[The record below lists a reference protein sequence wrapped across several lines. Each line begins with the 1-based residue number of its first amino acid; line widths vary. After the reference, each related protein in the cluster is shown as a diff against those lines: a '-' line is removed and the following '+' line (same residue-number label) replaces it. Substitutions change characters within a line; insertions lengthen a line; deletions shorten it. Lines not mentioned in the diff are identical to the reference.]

1 MSDPNRLGNGNNGDS
16 ENNRAS
22 SFEINWDDI
31 LKRAREFDALR
42 SRGNGDLLDDASD
55 NNVEPLKSSKVNTG
69 DDFEEVDLSSA
80 GNKTTS
86 YSERL
91 SALLGYDNTGID
103 DSERVHVGE
112 QPDNPNNSKDTGK
125 DDSEGVAVG
134 EQPDNPNDSK
144 DTGKDG
150 PEDDEDNDG
159 NNSPES
165 VSNKGN
171 IVRNIMDRFKKNGIG
186 KLFVR
191 GCLVAA
197 LVGAIGGAYHR
208 GFHNGAANTTAK
220 MEANINEMEAKINE
234 MEAKINS
241 TNESQLG
248 SDGATKELDRT
259 ATATESNAEKLE
271 TSVDL
276 KIANGDVI
284 EGVDFR
290 LGGDNS
296 GADMLDFKNMDSS
309 HAGAFT
315 SAYADWINGGAAA
328 EYKSTIGN
336 EEATNAFHLKTA
348 ERMNSRMGNVGLLS
362 KSYFALADFEDKNM
376 INQENMGENAMRLMQ
391 DPVEYERQKA
401 IVEQKN
407 IELAKKVT
415 YDFVVLERDKD
426 IYCSEYMKLYDQNG
440 NEIEKDSGRQYSAG
454 DISRVEYITDTKVN
468 PVEGGA
474 LVRKGYDNETGLDYV
489 ESHPEVKEQRL
500 RSSNLIKPG
509 ATDKEIQWAMSHWVY
524 EGELVVCGQDCWVK
538 KVETYDS
545 SVTYKAEYKTP
556 ERSSSTSTSI
566 SITPELPGNPDPKLD
581 DGSGIYKEEGD
592 GSGTHKDEDDSSKK
606 IIRRI
611 YRGGNH
617 HDDSSGIHESDKKKD
632 DETPK
637 ETPKNNPGETP
648 KETPGENPKETPG
661 ENPKDNEKVLEAK
674 TADVKGADEFDAQK
688 VNTETDQTVEATLGS
703 EQENARMETTGG
715 EVENKVVEEKEA
727 VEEFSKKD
735 EAGVENVDKTLDQ
748 VENNENMNTGATEK
762 QSDAEAKMTVE
773 KEKESTE
780 KAPDTS
786 YDLGYASAEWDFSN
800 FGN

>member
-1 MSDPNRLGNGNNGDS
+1 MSNPNQFGNGNNGDS
-16 ENNRAS
+16 S
-22 SFEINWDDI
+22 SADDWGEF
-31 LKRAREFDALR
+31 LKQ
-42 SRGNGDLLDDASD
+42 
-55 NNVEPLKSSKVNTG
+55 VEPLKPSKIDIDNDV
-69 DDFEEVDLSSA
+69 DDEVKPVDKKDNLVETIRRYLA
-80 GNKTTS
+80 
-86 YSERL
+86 
-91 SALLGYDNTGID
+91 YDDTGID
-103 DSERVHVGE
+103 DYDDTGIDDPEGVRVGE
-112 QPDNPNNSKDTGK
+112 QPN
-125 DDSEGVAVG
+125 
-134 EQPDNPNDSK
+134 NPNDSK

-440 NEIEKDSGRQYSAG
+440 NEIEKDSDRQYSAG

-556 ERSSSTSTSI
+556 EKSSSTSTYT
-566 SITPELPGNPDPKLD
+566 ITPVFPEKPDPKLD
-581 DGSGIYKEEGD
+581 DGSGIHKEEDD

-648 KETPGENPKETPG
+648 KETPGETPKETPG

-715 EVENKVVEEKEA
+715 KVENKVVEEKEA

>member
-1 MSDPNRLGNGNNGDS
+1 MSNPNRLGNGNNGDS
-16 ENNRAS
+16 SIEDSWDDRNNDDS
-22 SFEINWDDI
+22 SFNDRWNDIMKKRLEELIKRSEEI
-31 LKRAREFDALR
+31 
-42 SRGNGDLLDDASD
+42 DDASD

-611 YRGGNH
+611 HRDGNH

-632 DETPK
+632 DETP
-637 ETPKNNPGETP
+637 GETP
-648 KETPGENPKETPG
+648 KDKPGETPKETPG

-674 TADVKGADEFDAQK
+674 TDIVHVSREDNLQKDVTVSNQTDNVLLDHVTESMPENVSGDEVVD
-688 VNTETDQTVEATLGS
+688 NTAAGSAAVDLYEAT
-703 EQENARMETTGG
+703 
-715 EVENKVVEEKEA
+715 
-727 VEEFSKKD
+727 
-735 EAGVENVDKTLDQ
+735 
-748 VENNENMNTGATEK
+748 NENGVVDNDKSNSTASGAENLNTGATEK
-762 QSDAEAKMTVE
+762 QSDAEGVNKVE
-773 KEKESTE
+773 EVKESAE
-780 KAPDTS
+780 KVPDTS
-786 YDLGYASAEWDFSN
+786 YDLDYASAEWDFSN

>member
-1 MSDPNRLGNGNNGDS
+1 MSNPNQFGNGNNGDS
-16 ENNRAS
+16 S
-22 SFEINWDDI
+22 SADDWGEF
-31 LKRAREFDALR
+31 LKQ
-42 SRGNGDLLDDASD
+42 
-55 NNVEPLKSSKVNTG
+55 VEPLKPSKIDIDNDV
-69 DDFEEVDLSSA
+69 DDEVKPVDKKDNLVE
-80 GNKTTS
+80 TI
-86 YSERL
+86 R
-91 SALLGYDNTGID
+91 GYLDYDDTGID
-103 DSERVHVGE
+103 DYDDTGIDDYDDTGIDDPEGVRVGE
-112 QPDNPNNSKDTGK
+112 QPNKPNDSKDTGK

-144 DTGKDG
+144 DTGKDDS
-150 PEDDEDNDG
+150 EDDEDNDG
-159 NNSPES
+159 DKSPES

-171 IVRNIMDRFKKNGIG
+171 IVRNIMDRFKKSGIG
-186 KLFVR
+186 KLFVN

-197 LVGAIGGAYHR
+197 LVGTV
-208 GFHNGAANTTAK
+208 GAATYHSGYKNGTANATAK
-220 MEANINEMEAKINE
+220 I
-234 MEAKINS
+234 
-241 TNESQLG
+241 ESQVKAETNANQGDGTG
-248 SDGATKELDRT
+248 SDAATDTLNET
-259 ATATESNAEKLE
+259 AKATESNAEVDTEK
-271 TSVDL
+271 TDKSVDVVT
-276 KIANGDVI
+276 ADGRVI
-284 EGVDFR
+284 EGVNFE

-296 GADMLDFKNMDSS
+296 GADMIDRSLMESSHFGALTTKPAEWLNGGEGAEYRAAEGNADAMDSLLKKSLEEFNS
-309 HAGAFT
+309 HAGDPAVLVQE
-315 SAYADWINGGAAA
+315 AYSLGYVDKAQMSLEQKGADTMAIMKDNAK
-328 EYKSTIGN
+328 YNDMKS
-336 EEATNAFHLKTA
+336 F
-348 ERMNSRMGNVGLLS
+348 
-362 KSYFALADFEDKNM
+362 
-376 INQENMGENAMRLMQ
+376 
-391 DPVEYERQKA
+391 
-401 IVEQKN
+401 VEQKKIDLEKN
-407 IELAKKVT
+407 MGHGLMLLTDGQHYVSPYIRAVDAQGNLAKSVSEIDSVSHHVDKSVNP
-415 YDFVVLERDKD
+415 YEGGVL
-426 IYCSEYMKLYDQNG
+426 
-440 NEIEKDSGRQYSAG
+440 
-454 DISRVEYITDTKVN
+454 VITDVVQGTNLNYYEAN
-468 PVEGGA
+468 PEAKEMGLRDIGLIAPDASEAQIKEAMKKYILLGHEAGCKQLIAVE
-474 LVRKGYDNETGLDYV
+474 VTPKDT
-489 ESHPEVKEQRL
+489 S
-500 RSSNLIKPG
+500 
-509 ATDKEIQWAMSHWVY
+509 
-524 EGELVVCGQDCWVK
+524 
-538 KVETYDS
+538 
-545 SVTYKAEYKTP
+545 TYKVEYKTP
-556 ERSSSTSTSI
+556 EKSSSTSTSTSI

-581 DGSGIYKEEGD
+581 DGSGIYKGEGD

-637 ETPKNNPGETP
+637 ETPKNNPGET
-648 KETPGENPKETPG
+648 PKETPG

>member
-1 MSDPNRLGNGNNGDS
+1 MSGHNRLGNGNNGDS

-31 LKRAREFDALR
+31 LERTREFDALR

-112 QPDNPNNSKDTGK
+112 QPDNPNDSKDTGK
-125 DDSEGVAVG
+125 DDSE
-134 EQPDNPNDSK
+134 
-144 DTGKDG
+144 
-150 PEDDEDNDG
+150 DDEDNDG
-159 NNSPES
+159 DKSPES

-171 IVRNIMDRFKKNGIG
+171 IVRNIMDRFKKSGIG
-186 KLFVR
+186 KLFVK

-197 LVGAIGGAYHR
+197 LVGTV
-208 GFHNGAANTTAK
+208 GAATYHSGYKNGTANATAK
-220 MEANINEMEAKINE
+220 I
-234 MEAKINS
+234 
-241 TNESQLG
+241 ESQVKAETNANQGDGTG
-248 SDGATKELDRT
+248 SDAATDTLNET
-259 ATATESNAEKLE
+259 AKATESNAEVDTEK
-271 TSVDL
+271 TDKSVDVVT
-276 KIANGDVI
+276 ADGRVI
-284 EGVDFR
+284 EGVNFE

-296 GADMLDFKNMDSS
+296 GADMIDRSLMESSHFGALTTKPAEWLNGGEGAEYRAAEGNADAMDSLLKKSLEEFNS
-309 HAGAFT
+309 HAGDPAVLVQE
-315 SAYADWINGGAAA
+315 AYSLGYVDKAQMSLEQKGADTMAIMKDNAK
-328 EYKSTIGN
+328 YNDMKS
-336 EEATNAFHLKTA
+336 F
-348 ERMNSRMGNVGLLS
+348 
-362 KSYFALADFEDKNM
+362 
-376 INQENMGENAMRLMQ
+376 
-391 DPVEYERQKA
+391 
-401 IVEQKN
+401 VEQKKIDLEKN
-407 IELAKKVT
+407 MGHGLMLLTDGQHYVSPYIRAVDAQGNLAKSVSEIDSVSHHVDKSVNP
-415 YDFVVLERDKD
+415 YEGGVL
-426 IYCSEYMKLYDQNG
+426 
-440 NEIEKDSGRQYSAG
+440 
-454 DISRVEYITDTKVN
+454 VITDVVQGTNLNYYEAN
-468 PVEGGA
+468 PEAKEMGLRDIGLIAPDASEAQIKEAMKKYILLGHEAGCKQLIAVE
-474 LVRKGYDNETGLDYV
+474 VTPKDT
-489 ESHPEVKEQRL
+489 S
-500 RSSNLIKPG
+500 
-509 ATDKEIQWAMSHWVY
+509 
-524 EGELVVCGQDCWVK
+524 
-538 KVETYDS
+538 
-545 SVTYKAEYKTP
+545 TYKVEYKTP
-556 ERSSSTSTSI
+556 EKSSSTSTSI

-581 DGSGIYKEEGD
+581 DGSGIY
-592 GSGTHKDEDDSSKK
+592 KDEDDSSKK

-637 ETPKNNPGETP
+637 ETPKNNPGET
-648 KETPGENPKETPG
+648 PKETPG

>member
-171 IVRNIMDRFKKNGIG
+171 IVRNIMDRFKKSGIG
-186 KLFVR
+186 KLFVK

-197 LVGAIGGAYHR
+197 LVGTV
-208 GFHNGAANTTAK
+208 GAATYHSGYKNGTANATAK
-220 MEANINEMEAKINE
+220 I
-234 MEAKINS
+234 
-241 TNESQLG
+241 ESQVKAETNANQGDGTG
-248 SDGATKELDRT
+248 SDAATDTLNET
-259 ATATESNAEKLE
+259 AKATESNAEVDTEK
-271 TSVDL
+271 TDKSVDVVT
-276 KIANGDVI
+276 ADGRVI
-284 EGVDFR
+284 EGVNFE

-296 GADMLDFKNMDSS
+296 GADMIDRSLMESSHFGALTTKPAEWLNGGEGAEYRAAEGNADAMDSLLKKSLEEFNS
-309 HAGAFT
+309 HAGDPAVLVQE
-315 SAYADWINGGAAA
+315 AYSLGYVDKAQMSLEQKGADTMAIMKDNAK
-328 EYKSTIGN
+328 YNDMKS
-336 EEATNAFHLKTA
+336 F
-348 ERMNSRMGNVGLLS
+348 
-362 KSYFALADFEDKNM
+362 
-376 INQENMGENAMRLMQ
+376 
-391 DPVEYERQKA
+391 
-401 IVEQKN
+401 VEQKKIDLEKN
-407 IELAKKVT
+407 MGHGLMLLTDGQHYVSPYIRAVDAQGNLAKSVSEIDSVSHHVDKSVNP
-415 YDFVVLERDKD
+415 YEGGVL
-426 IYCSEYMKLYDQNG
+426 
-440 NEIEKDSGRQYSAG
+440 
-454 DISRVEYITDTKVN
+454 VITDVVQGTNLNYYEAN
-468 PVEGGA
+468 PEAKEMGLRDIGLIAPDASEAQIKEAMKKYILLGHEAGCKQLIAVE
-474 LVRKGYDNETGLDYV
+474 VTPKDT
-489 ESHPEVKEQRL
+489 S
-500 RSSNLIKPG
+500 
-509 ATDKEIQWAMSHWVY
+509 
-524 EGELVVCGQDCWVK
+524 
-538 KVETYDS
+538 
-545 SVTYKAEYKTP
+545 TYKVEYKTP
-556 ERSSSTSTSI
+556 EKSSSTSTSI

-674 TADVKGADEFDAQK
+674 TDIVHVSREDNLQKDVTVSNQTDNVLLDHVTESMPENVSGDEVVD
-688 VNTETDQTVEATLGS
+688 NTAAGNAAVDLYEAT
-703 EQENARMETTGG
+703 
-715 EVENKVVEEKEA
+715 
-727 VEEFSKKD
+727 
-735 EAGVENVDKTLDQ
+735 
-748 VENNENMNTGATEK
+748 NENGAVDNDKSISTASGAENLNTGATEK
-762 QSDAEAKMTVE
+762 QSDAEGVNKVE
-773 KEKESTE
+773 EVKESVD
-780 KAPDTS
+780 KVPDTS

>member
-1 MSDPNRLGNGNNGDS
+1 MSNPNQFGNGNNGDS
-16 ENNRAS
+16 S
-22 SFEINWDDI
+22 SADDWGEF
-31 LKRAREFDALR
+31 LKQ
-42 SRGNGDLLDDASD
+42 
-55 NNVEPLKSSKVNTG
+55 VEPLKPSKIDIDNDV
-69 DDFEEVDLSSA
+69 DDEVKPVDKKDNLVETIRRYLA
-80 GNKTTS
+80 
-86 YSERL
+86 
-91 SALLGYDNTGID
+91 YDDTGID
-103 DSERVHVGE
+103 DYDDTGIDDPEGVRVGE
-112 QPDNPNNSKDTGK
+112 QPN
-125 DDSEGVAVG
+125 
-134 EQPDNPNDSK
+134 NPNDSK

-606 IIRRI
+606 IIHRI

-648 KETPGENPKETPG
+648 KETPGETPKETPKETPG

-715 EVENKVVEEKEA
+715 EVENKVVEEKGA
-727 VEEFSKKD
+727 VEEFSTKD
-735 EAGVENVDKTLDQ
+735 ESGVEKNSKTLDQ
-748 VENNENMNTGATEK
+748 VEDNETMNTGATEK

>member
-1 MSDPNRLGNGNNGDS
+1 MSNPNQFGNGNNGDS
-16 ENNRAS
+16 S
-22 SFEINWDDI
+22 SADDWGEF
-31 LKRAREFDALR
+31 LKQ
-42 SRGNGDLLDDASD
+42 
-55 NNVEPLKSSKVNTG
+55 VEPLKPSKIDIDNDV
-69 DDFEEVDLSSA
+69 DDEVKPVDKKDNLVETIRRYLA
-80 GNKTTS
+80 
-86 YSERL
+86 
-91 SALLGYDNTGID
+91 YDDTGID
-103 DSERVHVGE
+103 DYDDTGIDDYDDTGIDDPEGVRVGE
-112 QPDNPNNSKDTGK
+112 QPN
-125 DDSEGVAVG
+125 
-134 EQPDNPNDSK
+134 NPNDSK

-440 NEIEKDSGRQYSAG
+440 NEIEKDSDRQYSAG

-556 ERSSSTSTSI
+556 EKSSSTSTYT
-566 SITPELPGNPDPKLD
+566 ITPVFPEKPDPKLD
-581 DGSGIYKEEGD
+581 DGSGIHKEEDD

-648 KETPGENPKETPG
+648 KETPGETPKETPG

-715 EVENKVVEEKEA
+715 KVENKVVEEKEA

>member
-144 DTGKDG
+144 DTGKDDS
-150 PEDDEDNDG
+150 EDDEDNDG
-159 NNSPES
+159 DKSPES

-171 IVRNIMDRFKKNGIG
+171 IVRNIMDRFKKSGIG
-186 KLFVR
+186 KLFVK

-197 LVGAIGGAYHR
+197 LVGTV
-208 GFHNGAANTTAK
+208 GAATYHSGYKNGTANATAK
-220 MEANINEMEAKINE
+220 I
-234 MEAKINS
+234 
-241 TNESQLG
+241 ESQVKAETNANQGDGTG
-248 SDGATKELDRT
+248 SDAATDTLNET
-259 ATATESNAEKLE
+259 AKATESNAEVDTEK
-271 TSVDL
+271 TDKSVDVVT
-276 KIANGDVI
+276 ADGRVI
-284 EGVDFR
+284 EGVNFE

-296 GADMLDFKNMDSS
+296 GADMIDRSLMESSHFGALTTKPAEWLNGGEGAEYRAAEGNADAMDSLLKKSLEEFNS
-309 HAGAFT
+309 HAGDPAVLVQE
-315 SAYADWINGGAAA
+315 AYSLGYVDKAQMSLEQKGADTMAIMKDNAK
-328 EYKSTIGN
+328 YNDMKS
-336 EEATNAFHLKTA
+336 F
-348 ERMNSRMGNVGLLS
+348 
-362 KSYFALADFEDKNM
+362 
-376 INQENMGENAMRLMQ
+376 
-391 DPVEYERQKA
+391 
-401 IVEQKN
+401 VEQKKIDLEKN
-407 IELAKKVT
+407 MGHGLMLLTDGQHYVSPYIRAVDAQGNLAKSVSEIDSVSHHVDKSANP
-415 YDFVVLERDKD
+415 YEGGVL
-426 IYCSEYMKLYDQNG
+426 
-440 NEIEKDSGRQYSAG
+440 
-454 DISRVEYITDTKVN
+454 VITDVVQGTNLNYYEAN
-468 PVEGGA
+468 PEAKEMGLRDIGLIAPDASEAQIKEAMKKYILLGHEAGCKQLIAVE
-474 LVRKGYDNETGLDYV
+474 VTPKDT
-489 ESHPEVKEQRL
+489 S
-500 RSSNLIKPG
+500 
-509 ATDKEIQWAMSHWVY
+509 
-524 EGELVVCGQDCWVK
+524 
-538 KVETYDS
+538 
-545 SVTYKAEYKTP
+545 TYKVEYKTP
-556 ERSSSTSTSI
+556 EKSSSTSTSI